1 MSTYIGLDIG
11 GTKIIVAAADAN
23 GRILRQVRAATS
35 DSLETGLNTL
45 HALIAQTADGEPISG
60 MGAAIGGPLDW
71 KRGIVSPLHQPAWR
85 NVPLKEIMQ
94 ARWDCPF
101 WVDVD
106 TNIAALGEYYFA
118 QLSAHRFLYI
128 TLSTGM
134 GAGFLINGKVYRG
147 MGGAHPELGHQS
159 IPFHCSNPAAVQ
171 CECGAPDCLEALVS
185 GNGIRRIFGI
195 TR

>member
-45 HALIAQTADGEPISG
+45 HALITQTADGEPISG

-71 KRGIVSPLHQPAWR
+71 KRGIVSPLHQPSWR

-94 ARWDCPF
+94 ARWGCPF

-106 TNIAALGEYYFA
+106 TNIAALGEFYF
-118 QLSAHRFLYI
+118 
-128 TLSTGM
+128 G
-134 GAGFLINGKVYRG
+134 N
-147 MGGAHPELGHQS
+147 
-159 IPFHCSNPAAVQ
+159 
-171 CECGAPDCLEALVS
+171 VS
-185 GNGIRRIFGI
+185 GALTCFRTHMAVNTGTPHGTEEFADVGDAMGRPTLTRIGMF
-195 TR
+195 RPCS